1 MEDIKKKKITRPAQ
15 IILVLRLI
23 AGSYLVYL
31 SWGLIEEVRRYTGA
45 RQIVLIV
52 SMVLFFCIGLA
63 LAGWSLKK
71 LARGEFLRPWQ
82 SEDDFE
88 D

>member
-1 MEDIKKKKITRPAQ
+1 
-15 IILVLRLI
+15 
-23 AGSYLVYL
+23 
-31 SWGLIEEVRRYTGA
+31 
-45 RQIVLIV
+45 VLIV
-52 SMVLFFCIGLA
+52 SMALFFCIGLA